1 MRNWKG
7 EGSLGN
13 DEKRNGRAD
22 FSSNETVPEKWLKRL
37 EPPILAP
44 NTDETASFMP
54 SSPTPTVDKYAE
66 GVDNSPPFWEE
77 ALREGAR
84 RRAEEAR
91 RRAERER
98 RTWWDRGPPEE

>member
-1 MRNWKG
+1 ML
-7 EGSLGN
+7 SLSVD
-13 DEKRNGRAD
+13 DENRNGRAD
-22 FSSNETVPEKWLKRL
+22 FSSNETVPEKSLNRL
-37 EPPILAP
+37 EQSIMAP

-54 SSPTPTVDKYAE
+54 SSPTPTVDKSAE
-66 GVDNSPPFWEE
+66 GVDNSPSFWEE
-77 ALREGAR
+77 ALLRDGAR